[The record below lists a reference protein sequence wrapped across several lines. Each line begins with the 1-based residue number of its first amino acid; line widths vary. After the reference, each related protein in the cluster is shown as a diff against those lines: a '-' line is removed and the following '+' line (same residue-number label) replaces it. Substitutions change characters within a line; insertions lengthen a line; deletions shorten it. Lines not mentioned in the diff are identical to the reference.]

1 MLGLA
6 DRICLVPNSYYESEK
21 DLMQEVSIV
30 STHTNN
36 NSVSEVM
43 SWPSSWRRMQWDFF
57 IERNKRQSG
66 GE

>member
-6 DRICLVPNSYYESEK
+6 DRICLVPNSHYESEK
-21 DLMQEVSIV
+21 ELMQEVSLV
-30 STHTNN
+30 SHYTNN

-57 IERNKRQSG
+57 IERTKRIA

>member
-6 DRICLVPNSYYESEK
+6 DRICLVPNSHYESEK
-21 DLMQEVSIV
+21 EFMQEVSLV
-30 STHTNN
+30 SHYTNN

-57 IERNKRQSG
+57 IERNKRPSG
-66 GE
+66 E